1 MRSISIL
8 HISHISNYTPPVGY
22 GGIELVVDLLA
33 KHQRRKGHDV
43 KVLGVK
49 SLDVNTDY
57 PIIPLFS
64 KPVKKP
70 RLHHKLYT
78 TLRCL
83 INSLHVEVEVVHV
96 HVQWVASSLAFLKL
110 LDKAVLLTLHA
121 DLSNNLASRILKAL
135 EMPLIAISYTQKERL
150 EGRGFKIFDVAY
162 HGIEVNRYPFSKN
175 KEDYLV
181 YLGRIDS
188 SKGVHIALRACK
200 RAGERLVL
208 MGPVADQAYF
218 DSLIRPFINGR
229 NIIYLGEVDFE
240 TKVKALSHAKA
251 LIYPVQYEEFFGL
264 AMVEAL
270 ACGTPVIGFAKG
282 SVREIVKNGVT
293 GFVVNNED
301 EMVEAVKRL
310 HIIDP
315 LICRMD
321 VENRFSAEN
330 IVKKYEEIYEKL
342 LGSIRR

>member
-22 GGIELVVDLLA
+22 GGIELIVDLLA

-43 KVLGVK
+43 RVLGVK
-49 SLDVNTDY
+49 PLDINTDY

-78 TLRCL
+78 TLRSL
-83 INSLHVEVEVVHV
+83 VSSLHVEVVHV

-110 LDKAVLLTLHA
+110 FGKAILLTLHA
-121 DLSNNLASRILKAL
+121 DLNNNLASRILKAL
-135 EMPLIAISYTQKERL
+135 KMPLVAISNTQKERL
-150 EGRGFKIFDVAY
+150 ESRGFKIFDVAY
-162 HGIEVNRYPFSKN
+162 HGIEVDKYPFSRN

-188 SKGVHIALRACK
+188 SKGVHIAVRASM
-200 RAGERLVL
+200 RSGEKLVL
-208 MGPVADQAYF
+208 IGPVADQAYF
-218 DSLIRPFINGR
+218 NSLIRPLIDGK
-229 NIIYLGEVDFE
+229 NIIYPGEVDFE

-301 EMVEAVKRL
+301 EMVETIKKL

-315 LICRMD
+315 LACRRD
-321 VENRFSAEN
+321 VETRFSAEN
-330 IVKKYEEIYEKL
+330 MVKKYEEIYEKL
-342 LGSIRR
+342 LGSVRR

>member
-22 GGIELVVDLLA
+22 GGTELIVDLLA
-33 KHQRRKGHDV
+33 KHQRKKGHDV

-49 SLDVNTDY
+49 PLGVNTDY
-57 PIIPLFS
+57 SIIPLFS

-78 TLRCL
+78 TLRSL
-83 INSLHVEVEVVHV
+83 INSLHAEVVHV
-96 HVQWVASSLAFLKL
+96 HVQWLAPSLASLKL

-121 DLSNNLASRILKAL
+121 DLSNSLASRILKAL
-135 EMPLIAISYTQKERL
+135 KMPLIAISHTQKERL
-150 EGRGFKIFDVAY
+150 EGKGFKIFDVAY
-162 HGIEVNRYPFSKN
+162 HGIEIDKYSFSKD
-175 KEDYLV
+175 KRDYLV

-188 SKGVHIALRACK
+188 SKGVHIAVRASK
-200 RAGERLVL
+200 RAGEKLVL
-208 MGPVADQAYF
+208 MGPIADRSYF
-218 DSLIRPFINGR
+218 DALIRPFIDGR
-229 NIIYLGEVDFE
+229 NLTYLGEVDFE
-240 TKVKALSHAKA
+240 TKVKVLSHAKA

-264 AMVEAL
+264 TMVEAL

-301 EMVEAVKRL
+301 EIIEAVKRL
-310 HIIDP
+310 YFLDP
-315 LICRMD
+315 LTCRRN
-321 VENRFSAEN
+321 VENRFSAESA
-330 IVKKYEEIYEKL
+330 VKKYEEIYEKL

>member
-22 GGIELVVDLLA
+22 GGTELIVDLLA
-33 KHQRRKGHDV
+33 KHQRRKGYDV

-49 SLDVNTDY
+49 PLDVNTDY

-78 TLRCL
+78 MLRSL
-83 INSLHVEVEVVHV
+83 INSLHVEVVHV

-121 DLSNNLASRILKAL
+121 DLSISLANRILKAL
-135 EMPLIAISYTQKERL
+135 KMPLVAISYTQKERL

-162 HGIEVNRYPFSKN
+162 HGIKVDKYPFSKN

-188 SKGVHIALRACK
+188 SKGVHVAVRVSK
-200 RAGERLVL
+200 RAGERLIL
-208 MGPVADQAYF
+208 MGPVTDRAYF
-218 DSLIRPFINGR
+218 DSLIRPFVDGK
-229 NIIYLGEVDFE
+229 NIIYPGEVDFE
-240 TKVKALSHAKA
+240 TKVKVLSRARA

-270 ACGTPVIGFAKG
+270 ACGTPVLGFAKG

-293 GFVVNNED
+293 GFLVNNED
-301 EMVEAVKRL
+301 EMVETLKKL

-315 LICRMD
+315 LACRMD
-321 VENRFSAEN
+321 VEKRFSAEN
-330 IVKKYEEIYEKL
+330 MAKRYEEIYEKL
-342 LGSIRR
+342 LGSVRR